1 MPIVQLRNWT
11 VGSFVVNPFASL
23 SMTPVVVGLTITGGT
38 ILVTLVNLVLTEMN
52 AMSVHRTTV
61 DLDPLLAATMTI
73 VAGLRLLGGRLMIK
87 GLQGTTIID
96 EDALM
101 HLFIT
106 MTDAGTMCTDAGTIG
121 VDATIK

>member
-1 MPIVQLRNWT
+1 
-11 VGSFVVNPFASL
+11 
-23 SMTPVVVGLTITGGT
+23 
-38 ILVTLVNLVLTEMN
+38 
-52 AMSVHRTTV
+52 
-61 DLDPLLAATMTI
+61 MTI

-101 HLFIT
+101 HLIIT
-106 MTDAGTMCTDAGTIG
+106 MTDAGTMWTDAGTIG